1 MLHNNSRVS
10 VRGIRLAAT
19 VNRRGEAFVRL
30 NRRRATLLACICAN
44 FMAMCLSA
52 SLHAQSTGFNGTVA
66 LSSQLVDRGQ
76 AITPSTPILQ
86 GAASWTSAS
95 GWSMGLSG
103 STEVRS
109 PGQMVETLAQVSRYW
124 SLSNDWQMQTGLL
137 YYNYPGNSRSRVY
150 NRAELGVS
158 WIYRDVLTF
167 GLSAAHVFRT
177 GNQRPR
183 AAADADFHWPLA
195 WNLSFSAG
203 AGVAEVLVPPRPPYS
218 YDHPSHYKY
227 GHVGLIWAR
236 GPWRMELQHIE
247 TDLETAG
254 RRGNLDVS
262 PWVATASWSF

>member
-10 VRGIRLAAT
+10 VHGVRLA
-19 VNRRGEAFVRL
+19 VMVRRHGEAFVRL
-30 NRRRATLLACICAN
+30 NRRRTTLLACAWVS
-44 FMAMCLSA
+44 FMATCLPA
-52 SLHAQSTGFNGTVA
+52 SLHAQSTGINGTVA

-76 AITPSTPILQ
+76 AITRSTPILQ

-95 GWSMGLSG
+95 GWSLGLSG

-109 PGQMVETLAQVSRYW
+109 PGQVVETLAQVSHYW
-124 SLSNDWQMQTGLL
+124 SLSGDWQMQTGLL

-167 GLSAAHVFRT
+167 GLSASHVFRS

-183 AAADADFHWPLA
+183 AAADVDFHWPLA
-195 WNLSFSAG
+195 WHFSLSAG
-203 AGVAEVLVPPRPPYS
+203 AGMAESLIPSRPPYT
-218 YDHPSHYKY
+218 YNYPNHYKY
-227 GHVGLIWAR
+227 GHIGLIWGQ
-236 GPWRMELQHIE
+236 GPWRLELQHIE
-247 TDLETAG
+247 TDLETSR
-254 RRGNLDVS
+254 RRGNFDVS